1 MPRKKLRIVVIDDN
15 PADAGILRRNLDK
28 ISSLEILLTH
38 YLDGVEG
45 RDAVLRDGADC
56 LLLDHELGVPN
67 GMEILTQIRQA
78 GCDIPVIA
86 VTGHG
91 DEAIAADTFRR
102 GAQEYLVKSRI
113 DPATIEDTIRSA
125 IGKVADERRRRDKEQ
140 ELESFVSIVAH
151 DLQQP
156 LCAIK
161 GNLDLLHDFCGDCLG
176 EDGRKFV
183 ASAARMSARMSEMI
197 EGLLS
202 YSRVGRGQA
211 VMRPVQLQQCLQG
224 VLAELGPMLQETNA
238 EVRAGQLPTVWGD
251 PLSLS
256 QLLQN
261 LIVNALKFHSER
273 TPVVEIGAQRESTAW
288 HLWVNDNGVGVDS
301 KHHEAIF
308 APFTRVDTK
317 NGPKGSGIG
326 LATCK
331 KIIEQHQ
338 GRIWIESSV
347 GAGATFHFLLGTAE
361 DDSAPRPEQA
371 QGRVLVVEDEK
382 PIRALLEEGLGY
394 YGYDVVGTAGLGE
407 TLQLA
412 AENRFDLVITGLVL
426 PDGSGLDV
434 IRAVRERNPDARIIV
449 VSGASGGLAPGPLFR
464 DAKLLG
470 AEKLFLKPF
479 HLSDVASTVG
489 ELMRERVADWNGR
502 WDREEAPDLSAQ
514 S

>member
-1 MPRKKLRIVVIDDN
+1 MPRKKMRIVVIDDN
-15 PADAGILRRNLDK
+15 PADVGILRGNLDK
-28 ISSLEILLTH
+28 ISAFEITLTH
-38 YLDGVEG
+38 YLNGVEG

-78 GCDIPVIA
+78 GCDAPVIA

-91 DEAIAADTFRR
+91 DEVIAAETFRR
-102 GAQEYLVKSRI
+102 GAQEYLVKSHI
-113 DPATIEDTIRSA
+113 DPVVLADTIRSA
-125 IGKVADERRRRDKEQ
+125 IDKVADERRRRDKEQ
-140 ELESFVSIVAH
+140 ELESFVSVVAH

-161 GNLDLLHDFCGDCLG
+161 GNLDLLRDFYGEQLG
-176 EDGRKFV
+176 KEGQKFV
-183 ASAARMSARMSEMI
+183 AAAVRMSSRMSEMI

-211 VMRPVQLQQCLQG
+211 AMGPVNLQQCLRG
-224 VLAELGPMLQETNA
+224 VLAALGPAIKATNA
-238 EVRAGQLPTVWGD
+238 EIHAGKLPTVWGD
-251 PLSLS
+251 GLSLS

-261 LIVNALKFHSER
+261 LLMNALKFHSER

-288 HLWVNDNGVGVDS
+288 HVWVKDNGVGIDS

-308 APFTRVDTK
+308 APFTRVDAR

-331 KIIEQHQ
+331 KIIEQHC

-347 GAGATFHFLLGTAE
+347 GAGATFHFLLRAA
-361 DDSAPRPEQA
+361 DDETAPRPEQA
-371 QGRVLVVEDEK
+371 QGRVLVVEDER
-382 PIRALLEEGLGY
+382 PIRELLEEGLGY
-394 YGYDVVGTAGLGE
+394 YGYEVAGAAGLGE

-412 AENRFDLVITGLVL
+412 AENRFDVVITDLVL
-426 PDGSGLDV
+426 PDGTGLDV
-434 IRAVRERNPDARIIV
+434 IGTVREGSPDAGIIV
-449 VSGASGGLAPGPLFR
+449 LFGGSGDLAPGPLFR
-464 DAKLLG
+464 EAKLLG

-479 HLSDVASTVG
+479 HLIDIAAAVG
-489 ELMRERVADWNGR
+489 ELMRESVAH
-502 WDREEAPDLSAQ
+502 
-514 S
+514 